1 MGDFKRSF
9 DLWLYILQIQQYI
22 NPITS
27 NSMLIYCDFAQ
38 AFCEMSD
45 QMFQENEWHN
55 FPTTSSKKKFTIEQ
69 LIIIV
74 ERILYD
80 VERLVFDIFA
90 NFKIFLF

>member
-1 MGDFKRSF
+1 MWF
-9 DLWLYILQIQQYI
+9 YILQIQQYEK
-22 NPITS
+22 PLTT
-27 NSMLIYCDFAQ
+27 NSIMIYCDFAQ

-45 QMFQENEWHN
+45 QMFQENEWRD

-80 VERLVFDIFA
+80 AERLVSFLYA
-90 NFKIFLF
+90 FKWLLDSYVQMKRNN